1 MTDTPIALE
10 DRDRDGD
17 RLFSPSAGR
26 NKAIIA
32 DSLSVHL
39 PPSARVL
46 ELGSGTGEHG
56 AALGDLRPDVIW
68 QYSDPDPGSR
78 LSQAAWAQDGWPE
91 PLDIDLT
98 APNWTVDLG
107 AFDTVFS
114 ANMIHIAPIE
124 AAKGLASGAAALTDT
139 VVLYGPFL
147 FGSESAASN
156 LDFDASLKRRNPHW
170 GVRELDL
177 VKHIFEDAGFNSLQS
192 FGMPRNNHIVRL
204 SKH

>member
-1 MTDTPIALE
+1 MTNNPIALE
-10 DRDRDGD
+10 YRDRNGN

-26 NKAIIA
+26 NKIVIA
-32 DSLSVHL
+32 DWLSGQL

-56 AALGDLRPDVIW
+56 AALGDQRPDVIW
-68 QYSDPDPGSR
+68 QYSDPDQASR
-78 LSQAAWAQDGWPE
+78 ASQAVWARNTWPD
-91 PLDIDLT
+91 PLSIDLMT
-98 APNWTVDLG
+98 ENWAANLG
-107 AFDTVFS
+107 AFDAVFS

-124 AAKGLASGAAALTDT
+124 AAKGLAAGAANLTDT
-139 VVLYGPFL
+139 VILYGPFL
-147 FGSESAASN
+147 FGHESVASN
-156 LDFDASLKRRNPHW
+156 LDFDTSLKRRDPRW

-177 VKHIFEDAGFNSLQS
+177 VKHIFEGAGFSSVQS